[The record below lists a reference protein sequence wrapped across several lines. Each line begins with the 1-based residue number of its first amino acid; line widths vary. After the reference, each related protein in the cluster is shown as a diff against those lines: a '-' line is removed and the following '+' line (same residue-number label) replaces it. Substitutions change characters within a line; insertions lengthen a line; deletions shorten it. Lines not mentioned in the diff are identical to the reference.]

1 MGNRRLGNRRLDIRR
16 RDVHHPDIRRRDVHH
31 PDIRR
36 HDVHRLGNRRLDNRR
51 HARCR
56 EEVVVGSCLHRDNRR
71 RARCREEVVVGSCLH
86 RDNRRHARRR
96 EEVEEQE
103 TRLPGCY
110 RYEIQG
116 SREQRWRWLRKQL
129 QRVLPT
135 IEYFS
140 RKTSIMKRESA
151 DDNSAN

>member
-1 MGNRRLGNRRLDIRR
+1 MGNRRLGNRRL
-16 RDVHHPDIRRRDVHH
+16 DIRRRDVHH

-51 HARCR
+51 H
-56 EEVVVGSCLHRDNRR
+56 
-71 RARCREEVVVGSCLH
+71 ARCREEVVVGSCLH